1 MRATG
6 QEVLRFGDYE
16 LTLARLALSKGG
28 RPVKLRTQPLLLL
41 ALLAIRAGELV
52 SHQDIHKALWNGRVV
67 DFSRSVHVC
76 IRQLRAAL
84 GDDAARPRYV
94 QTVPRQ
100 GYRFVA
106 SVERKRSTG
115 SMPIAAVLSSPR
127 PLRGA
132 LVVAGAALTVIVTI
146 VLAVVLR
153 DESRGLSAND
163 APRDFYLR
171 GKYLLDKGGLENTH
185 KSVRYFLHGL
195 ADEAGYAPAH
205 AALAEAYRVL
215 GQRDDSRLHASE
227 AVRLAPDSAEAHVQM
242 AISLMH
248 RDWDWA
254 GARRHLDHALA
265 LDPDSAQAH
274 SVAASRLALL
284 GEFPAAFAEMEKA
297 LALDP
302 VSTLLRADYG
312 WLLYFAG
319 DNDAA
324 VARCREALDLDPRHV
339 ASLAC
344 LERAAE
350 AGADPATATE
360 AALRL
365 MNLWGATDED
375 QAEIAALPVAN
386 APRAYHEWRLRFFT
400 TYPDQTVISPDDVA
414 DANAALGN
422 YEAAIVQLERAAEAR
437 SPSLPFV
444 LTDPLYA
451 PLHADARFAA
461 LRARLSLPTNG

>member
-1 MRATG
+1 MSATD
-6 QEVLRFGDYE
+6 QKVLMFGDYE
-16 LTLARLALSKGG
+16 LTLAPLALSKGG
-28 RPVKLRTQPLLLL
+28 TAVKLRTQPLQLL
-41 ALLAIRAGELV
+41 ALLANRAGELV
-52 SHQDIHKALWNGRVV
+52 SHQDIHKALWGGRVV

-94 QTVPRQ
+94 QTVARQ

-106 SVERKRSTG
+106 TVERKCLPASL
-115 SMPIAAVLSSPR
+115 PVAAVLPSPR
-127 PLRGA
+127 PLRRA
-132 LVVAGAALTVIVTI
+132 RVVAATALTMIVTI
-146 VLAVVLR
+146 ALAMALR
-153 DESRGLSAND
+153 DESRVISGHD
-163 APRDFYLR
+163 APRDSYLR
-171 GKYLLDKGGLENTH
+171 GKYLLDKGGLENTR
-185 KSVRYFLHGL
+185 KSVRYFLQGL
-195 ADEAGYAPAH
+195 ADDAGYAPAH
-205 AALAEAYRVL
+205 VAIAEAYRVL
-215 GQRDDSRLHASE
+215 GQRDDSRLHASK
-227 AVRLAPDSAEAHVQM
+227 AVSLAPDSAEAHVQM

-248 RDWDWA
+248 SDWDWA
-254 GARRHLDHALA
+254 GARRHLDRALA

-274 SVAASRLALL
+274 SVAASRLALF
-284 GEFPAAFAEMEKA
+284 GEFPAAFAAMEKA

-365 MNLWGATDED
+365 MKLWGASNED
-375 QAEIAALPVAN
+375 RAAIAALPVGS

-400 TYPDQTVISPDDVA
+400 TYPDQTVISPDDIA

-422 YEAAIVQLERAAEAR
+422 YEVAIVQLQRAAEAR
-437 SPSLPFV
+437 APALPFV

-451 PLHADARFAA
+451 PLRADARFAA
-461 LRARLSLPTNG
+461 LRARLSLPTDG